1 MKRAEWVFTSLT
13 VLMSLT
19 AAGCDSKQK
28 IDEAMAAPPPA
39 KVEYVPDVNVIQ
51 VDRPERFLLSTAGEI
66 EEKPQLNATGVVSPN
81 IERSIPVISL
91 ASGRVVGIYAKLGD
105 DVKKGQLLLK
115 VLSNDI
121 SSAFVNYNQAKA
133 DELLTRKQ
141 FDRAQLLYAHGA
153 ISQNDLEVAQD
164 AEQKAQASLNA
175 AVQALRTLGADLNHQ
190 NPVVNIYA
198 PASGTIVEQNVVN
211 AASVRT
217 PDNQQ
222 NLFTIANLGNVWVI
236 CDVYEN
242 DLSMVQMGDRADV
255 RLNAYPDIAFHGY
268 ISNIAR
274 VLDPNIR
281 TAKVRIVVSNPGM
294 IRAGMFANAT
304 FYGKHGKKYA
314 TVPSTAVLHLHD
326 RDWIYV
332 PAGAGRFRRMEVVT
346 GKIIGKSQEI
356 LQGIAPGQQL
366 VADAL
371 ALHTESQ
378 P

>member
-1 MKRAEWVFTSLT
+1 MKKAGWAFTTLSMLM
-13 VLMSLT
+13 VLA

-28 IDEAMAAPPPA
+28 IEPAATAPPPA
-39 KVEYVPDVNVIQ
+39 KVEYVTDVNIIQ
-51 VDRPERFLLSTAGEI
+51 VDRPERFLLSTAGEL

-81 IERSIPVISL
+81 IERSIPVVSL

-105 DVKKGQLLLK
+105 DVRKGQLLLK
-115 VLSNDI
+115 VMSNDI
-121 SSAFVNYNQAKA
+121 STAFVSYNQAKA
-133 DELLTRKQ
+133 DEILTRRQ
-141 FDRAQLLYAHGA
+141 LDRAQLLYAHGA
-153 ISQNDLEVAQD
+153 ISENDLEVAQD
-164 AEQKAQASLNA
+164 AEQKTQAALNA
-175 AVQALRTLGADLNHQ
+175 AIQVLHTLGADLNHP

-198 PASGTIVEQNVVN
+198 PASGTIVEQNTVSG
-211 AASVRT
+211 ASVHT

-255 RLNAYPDIAFHGY
+255 KLSAYPDVNFHGY

-274 VLDPNIR
+274 VLDPGIR

-294 IRAGMFANAT
+294 IRAGMFATAT
-304 FYGKHGKKYA
+304 FYGKHGKVYA
-314 TVPSTAVLHLHD
+314 TVPASAILHLHD

-332 PAGAGRFRRMEVVT
+332 PAGSDRFRRVEVVT
-346 GKIIGKSQEI
+346 GKIIGNNQEVLKGI
-356 LQGIAPGQQL
+356 LPDQQL
-366 VADAL
+366 VTDAL